1 MSNKTLEIASEGL
14 PEMSQETPQEMALA
28 DSVEASALE
37 PVLSSA
43 LSGLIAE
50 YRRLGAEIDAYLA
63 SPYLVERAE
72 AHAGL
77 KAQIEEICLSI
88 PSKRIM
94 SPDNTWST
102 TRTAKTITKL
112 NQTKLMNES
121 TARGYDPVE
130 VKAIIDI
137 STDKIK
143 GKEYVL
149 INIGKDN

>member
-1 MSNKTLEIASEGL
+1 MRKKILETTTEDPSES
-14 PEMSQETPQEMALA
+14 SQETLSEMALA

-50 YRRLGAEIDAYLA
+50 YKRLETEIDAYLA
-63 SPYLVERAE
+63 SPDLVELQESQA
-72 AHAGL
+72 AL

-88 PSKRIM
+88 PSKRILA
-94 SPDNTWST
+94 SWGST

-112 NQTKLMNES
+112 NQTKLMKES
-121 TARGYDPVE
+121 IARNYDPVE
-130 VKAIIDI
+130 VKAIIDL
-137 STDKIK
+137 STEKTK

-149 INIGKDN
+149 INIGKD